1 LARKQYIESK
11 SNLCWRLLREVSWAQ
26 YTFQNESKLKPEGR
40 TTCPVEESYKHPKVM
55 KASSEDKKK
64 DGLISIF
71 LFSGSGRVYFS
82 HHKLSIVSMIRL

>member
-64 DGLISIF
+64 GWVNFYIS
-71 LFSGSGRVYFS
+71 LFRFGKSLLFPS
-82 HHKLSIVSMIRL
+82 